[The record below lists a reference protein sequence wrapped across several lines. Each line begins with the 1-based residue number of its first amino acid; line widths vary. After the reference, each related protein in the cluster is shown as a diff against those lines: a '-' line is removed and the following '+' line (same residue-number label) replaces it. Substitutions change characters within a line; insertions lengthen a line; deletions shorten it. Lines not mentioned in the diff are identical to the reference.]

1 MGFMQELEDR
11 IAQYTAEAEDL
22 RLRLEYLDG
31 LINHAKALLE
41 GETRSDRIPPVI
53 QSNTLYGNQAS
64 ANGDVT
70 TRMPVS
76 VGVYGMLRQGT
87 TRFSDMA
94 RRMPQEYP
102 RIQVQHLSKGISSA
116 LHHGMKTGRVKRVK
130 RGLYSLT

>member
-41 GETRSDRIPPVI
+41 DETRSDRIPPVI

-64 ANGDVT
+64 ANGHVT
-70 TRMPVS
+70 TNLPVS
-76 VGVYGMLRQGT
+76 VGVYGMLQQGT

-102 RIQVQHLSKGISSA
+102 GIQVQHLSKGISSA
-116 LHHGMKTGRVKRVK
+116 LRHGMKTGRVKRIK